1 MPVAS
6 HKDVMS
12 KQTVEQ
18 QPERYAARFAA
29 EKAAL
34 RRHYCNAFGFSRS
47 CALKRCRKARSCGG
61 DAEVCLKRRAREI
74 ARDEQWQA
82 RRHILAAT
90 PADAG
95 PAERNAR
102 ELLPGALV

>member
-1 MPVAS
+1 MDA
-6 HKDVMS
+6 MS

-18 QPERYAARFAA
+18 QKPEEYAARFAA
-29 EKAAL
+29 EKSAL
-34 RRHYCNAFGFSRS
+34 QRHYCEVFGFWRS
-47 CALKRCRKARSCGG
+47 CALRRCRKVRSCSG
-61 DAEVCLKRRAREI
+61 DAEACLRRRVREI
-74 ARDEQWQA
+74 GRDVQWQA

-95 PAERNAR
+95 PAVRNAR

>member
-1 MPVAS
+1 MT
-6 HKDVMS
+6 
-12 KQTVEQ
+12 KQANGKQMAEQ
-18 QPERYAARFAA
+18 YAARFAA

-34 RRHYCNAFGFSRS
+34 RRYYCDVFGFWHS
-47 CALKRCRKARSCGG
+47 CPLKRCRRVRSCSG
-61 DAEVCLKRRAREI
+61 DAEVCLRRRAREI
-74 ARDEQWQA
+74 ARDAQWQA
-82 RRHILAAT
+82 RQQVLAAT

>member
-1 MPVAS
+1 M
-6 HKDVMS
+6 DVMT
-12 KQTVEQ
+12 KQASEQ
-18 QPERYAARFAA
+18 QTPEEYAARFAA

-34 RRHYCNAFGFSRS
+34 QRYYCEVFGFSRT
-47 CALKRCRKARSCGG
+47 CALKRCRKVRSCSG
-61 DAEVCLKRRAREI
+61 DAEVCLGRRAREI
-74 ARDEQWQA
+74 PRDVQWQA
-82 RRHILAAT
+82 RRQILAAM

>member
-1 MPVAS
+1 MR
-6 HKDVMS
+6 VMS
-12 KQTVEQ
+12 KQTAEQ
-18 QPERYAARFAA
+18 QTPEQYAARFAA

-34 RRHYCNAFGFSRS
+34 RRYYCEVFGFWRS
-47 CALKRCRKARSCGG
+47 CALKRCRKVRSCGG
-61 DAEVCLKRRAREI
+61 DAEICLKRRAREI
-74 ARDEQWQA
+74 ARDVQWQA
-82 RRHILAAT
+82 RRQIVAAT